1 MRSKDEL
8 TSLFT
13 AYFSDR
19 LSPTQIDTLVAD
31 VMAGIQNRRARTYAG
46 MQVFASGSQPAQ
58 VLSAEFA

>member
-1 MRSKDEL
+1 MQSKDEL

-31 VMAGIQNRRARTYAG
+31 VMAGIQNRRARTYRCLLPA
-46 MQVFASGSQPAQ
+46 ASQRRC
-58 VLSAEFA
+58 